1 MTVRFFLDEDVQVFL
16 AEALRARG
24 VDAAHVYEAA
34 RGGEDDAPQLVFAAS
49 EGRCLVTYNKRDYA
63 LLWAAWMEAGREH
76 YGIVVAKRS
85 APGNVLGALMRIASR
100 FSSEELK
107 NQIVYI

>member
-1 MTVRFFLDEDVQVFL
+1 MED
-16 AEALRARG
+16 
-24 VDAAHVYEAA
+24 
-34 RGGEDDAPQLVFAAS
+34 
-49 EGRCLVTYNKRDYA
+49 
-63 LLWAAWMEAGREH
+63 GREH
-76 YGIVVAKRS
+76 YGIVVSKRS